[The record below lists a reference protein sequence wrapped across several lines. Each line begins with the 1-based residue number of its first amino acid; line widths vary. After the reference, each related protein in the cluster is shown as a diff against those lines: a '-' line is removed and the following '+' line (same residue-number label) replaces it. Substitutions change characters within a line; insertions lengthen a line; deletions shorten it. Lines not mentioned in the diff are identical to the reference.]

1 MWQFYQNR
9 FKQTNIVTQNKLFV
23 DSLDVL
29 ISLICFA
36 QRLTDL
42 VQGLESLPLFV
53 KALTFAEELE
63 EDETNFYSPGRPT
76 LAQSHYVFYPPRVH
90 LKGCFLPNYDTLVCQ
105 SSY

>member
-1 MWQFYQNR
+1 M
-9 FKQTNIVTQNKLFV
+9 
-23 DSLDVL
+23 
-29 ISLICFA
+29 
-36 QRLTDL
+36 
-42 VQGLESLPLFV
+42 

-90 LKGCFLPNYDTLVCQ
+90 LKGSFLPNYDTLVCQ